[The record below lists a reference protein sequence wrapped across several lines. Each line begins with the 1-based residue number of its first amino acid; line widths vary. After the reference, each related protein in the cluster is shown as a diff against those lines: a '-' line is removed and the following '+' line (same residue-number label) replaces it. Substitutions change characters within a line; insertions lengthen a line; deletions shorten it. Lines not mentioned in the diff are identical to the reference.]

1 MGGLCGFFISGIL
14 WEEGSPV
21 TPIPSR
27 DGQEGAEAPQVV
39 TTVAKA
45 AVEWAFFGYTPAVE
59 WGGVGPQFEEVANFS
74 PRLVIFE
81 GFAVCVYVVVWVV
94 FGPFRLNFYLCDL
107 QGV

>member
-1 MGGLCGFFISGIL
+1 MGGLCGFLISGIL
-14 WEEGSPV
+14 WEEGSPF

-27 DGQEGAEAPQVV
+27 DGRDGAEAPRVV
-39 TTVAKA
+39 ATVAKA

-59 WGGVGPQFEEVANFS
+59 WGGVGRRFEEVANFS

-81 GFAVCVYVVVWVV
+81 GFAVRVYVVVWVV
-94 FGPFRLNFYLCDL
+94 FGPCRLNFYLRDL